1 MFYSLSHKAT
11 EKLKRQRLYNFRLQW
26 IQTRDPFELMQMS
39 LYCNGHVLAIKV
51 WFKSIFVKT
60 KLMRK
65 MKSNQG
71 VGVGLQKE
79 QLMEKCKMRMRYDR
93 LINLVE

>member
-11 EKLKRQRLYNFRLQW
+11 EKLKSQWLFNFRLQW
-26 IQTRDPFELMQMS
+26 IQTCDLFELIQMS
-39 LYCNGHVLAIKV
+39 LYCNGHVLTI
-51 WFKSIFVKT
+51 WFKSIFVKM

-65 MKSNQG
+65 MRSNQG

-79 QLMEKCKMRMRYDR
+79 QLTEKFKMRMRYDR